1 MRLVVDGGGI
11 VTSLS
16 FVLRDLVDLV
26 ALSTVLGDASFLC
39 IVKRYTCNNLLVH
52 EEQYYPSFSVDI
64 VIIAKKKSLLLMDM
78 LNSQVSI
85 AMVLTFI

>member
-39 IVKRYTCNNLLVH
+39 IVTRYNNLSVH
-52 EEQYYPSFSVDI
+52 LEQHYPSFSVDI
-64 VIIAKKKSLLLMDM
+64 MIIAKKSLLLMDM
-78 LNSQVSI
+78 LNSQV
-85 AMVLTFI
+85 LTFI

>member
-11 VTSLS
+11 VTSMS

-39 IVKRYTCNNLLVH
+39 IVKRYTYVTTCQFMWNNITILL
-52 EEQYYPSFSVDI
+52 Q
-64 VIIAKKKSLLLMDM
+64 
-78 LNSQVSI
+78 
-85 AMVLTFI
+85 LTL

>member
-1 MRLVVDGGGI
+1 MRLEVDGGGI

-39 IVKRYTCNNLLVH
+39 IVKRYTYETTCQFMWNNITILL
-52 EEQYYPSFSVDI
+52 Q
-64 VIIAKKKSLLLMDM
+64 
-78 LNSQVSI
+78 
-85 AMVLTFI
+85 LTL